1 MKYIYGAS
9 LVGLQEF
16 IFKTNKLREIIGGSE
31 LIKQFDMLD
40 LKEEFGISDYIV
52 IVQAAGNLR
61 VILKDEVDARKIVR
75 ELPKKIMERICG
87 ISISQ
92 ALVEY
97 DDNNYDSAIKE
108 LERKLKVARNQNS
121 IPLDGHFALLDIN
134 PRTGFSALDERC
146 QEGRVDIGS
155 LQKLQAFDRAAKEN
169 KYLKGVNEKIGNSKN
184 KIAIIHIDG
193 NSLGEIVRGI
203 RQVEEMQE
211 FSKQIKQS
219 TKEAFENAKEFAT
232 TKNNQIEN
240 KKIREII
247 LGGDDVT
254 LMCDA
259 DLAIDFV
266 CKFLS
271 EFENNTSFVK
281 GFDKSKER
289 LNACAGIA
297 FCNEKFPF
305 FMAVKLANE
314 LCQRAKSDSRGR
326 DSANPPSSLMFHNIQ
341 DSFVGS
347 FDEIRKRELIIKND
361 SQEIACDFGAY
372 YLNFKP
378 NIQTLQEVI
387 LSFRDKQSPK
397 SRLREWLNVLKEGQT
412 KADNELKRIVTIFKD
427 KWIDKHAK
435 KLENPLQED
444 RETNGERISKLKE
457 GLSVEKLIV
466 EGKTPVFDIL
476 QILAVESKE

>member
-16 IFKTNKLREIIGGSE
+16 IFRTNKLKEIVGGSE
-31 LIKQFDMLD
+31 LIKQFDVLD
-40 LKEEFGISDYIV
+40 LEKEFGISDYEI

-61 VILKDEVDARKIVR
+61 VILENEVDARKVVR
-75 ELPKKIMERICG
+75 ELPKRIMERICG

-92 ALVEY
+92 GLVEY
-97 DDNNYDSAIKE
+97 NGEDYDSAIKE
-108 LERKLKVARNQNS
+108 LEKKLKIARNKNS

-134 PRTGFSALDERC
+134 PRTGLSALDKPFQGERI
-146 QEGRVDIGS
+146 DIGS
-155 LQKLQAFDRAAKEN
+155 LQKLEAFERAASEN
-169 KYLKGVNEKIGNSKN
+169 PYLKGVNEKIGNAKS

-203 RQVEEMQE
+203 KKAEEMQR
-211 FSKQIKQS
+211 FSKQIKQA
-219 TKEAFENAKEFAT
+219 TKKAFESAKEFAIQ
-232 TKNNQIEN
+232 KNNQVEN
-240 KKIREII
+240 QKIREII

-254 LMCDA
+254 LICDA

-266 CKFLS
+266 CAFLK
-271 EFENNTSFVK
+271 EFENNTGFVNAY
-281 GFDKSKER
+281 DKTREK

-347 FDEIRKRELIIKND
+347 FDEMRKRELVIRND

-372 YLNFKP
+372 YLNSSP
-378 NIQTLQEVI
+378 NIKTLQEVV

-397 SRLREWLNVLKEGQT
+397 ARLREWLNILKDSQA
-412 KADNELKRIVTIFKD
+412 KADNELKRIAKVFES
-427 KWIDKHAK
+427 KWTNKQAK

-444 RETNGERISKLKE
+444 RETNGKRISRLKE
-457 GLSVEKLIV
+457 GLSMERLVIK
-466 EGKTPVFDIL
+466 GKTPVVDIL